1 MDAEGPILRLAKQRI
16 IAASADIEAQLSV
29 TAGCRPVLFMLLKAR
44 DEAAEALAELATL
57 PPGAPASE
65 LLRLQNDVC
74 RYDDI
79 VRWMR
84 QLVARGFELDR
95 EISEAEREELAD
107 LLIGTPDGEE
117 EAMELGLIEREHH
130 YAS

>member
-57 PPGAPASE
+57 PPGTPASE

-79 VRWMR
+79 MRWMR

-117 EAMELGLIEREHH
+117 EAAELGLIEREQQ

>member
-1 MDAEGPILRLAKQRI
+1 MEADGPILRLAKQRI

-44 DEAAEALAELATL
+44 DEAAEALAELAAL
-57 PPGAPASE
+57 PPGSPASE
-65 LLRLQNDVC
+65 FLRLQNDVAL
-74 RYDDI
+74 YDHI
-79 VRWMR
+79 VRWLR

-95 EISEAEREELAD
+95 EISEAERQELAD
-107 LLIGTPDGEE
+107 ILVATPGGEE
-117 EAMELGLIEREHH
+117 EAMELGLIEREQI